1 MAKPPRALIIG
12 GSLGGLATACLLR
25 RDGWHVD
32 IFERVAEPLS
42 GRGAGIVTHPQLLAV
57 LAQCGANVDSGIG
70 VQVHARITLDAA
82 GREIGR
88 LAMPQLLTSW
98 GSLYSILKR
107 QFPDE
112 FYHSDASLTR
122 VENLAGA
129 VRAHFANGEQSEGD
143 LLVGADGIR
152 STVRAQF
159 LPAAVPQYAGYVA
172 WRGLIEETAL
182 SAATHRALFDK
193 FVFCLPPGEQMLG
206 YPVAGAGNST
216 RPGERRY
223 NWVWYRPAAEQSGL
237 ADLLTDEAGR
247 RHDVSIAPPL
257 IRHEIVARMRAEAD
271 ALLAPQ
277 VAEMVHLT
285 SQPFFQ
291 PIYDVESPQLAF
303 DRVALTGDAAFVA
316 RPHVGMGVT
325 KAACDAV
332 AMADALRD
340 ADDVAQALRR
350 YEEERVRAGAAI
362 IVRARHL
369 GAYMQA
375 QLKTADERAMAERYR
390 TPEAVMRET
399 ATPENMWNA
408 IPA

>member
-1 MAKPPRALIIG
+1 
-12 GSLGGLATACLLR
+12 
-25 RDGWHVD
+25 
-32 IFERVAEPLS
+32 
-42 GRGAGIVTHPQLLAV
+42 
-57 LAQCGANVDSGIG
+57 
-70 VQVHARITLDAA
+70 
-82 GREIGR
+82 
-88 LAMPQLLTSW
+88 
-98 GSLYSILKR
+98 
-107 QFPDE
+107 
-112 FYHSDASLTR
+112 
-122 VENLAGA
+122 
-129 VRAHFANGEQSEGD
+129 
-143 LLVGADGIR
+143 
-152 STVRAQF
+152 
-159 LPAAVPQYAGYVA
+159 
-172 WRGLIEETAL
+172 
-182 SAATHRALFDK
+182 
-193 FVFCLPPGEQMLG
+193 VFCLPPGEQMLG

-223 NWVWYRPAAEQSGL
+223 NWVWYRPAAEQSVL

-257 IRHEIVARMRAEAD
+257 IRREIVARMRAEAD

-285 SQPFFQ
+285 PQPFFQ